1 MFRFFQ
7 KAVNEINLCDN
18 GGGYAHQYNYTVR
31 EFHFHLSYSK
41 LQNSTTA
48 TAHLY
53 TLLDRMFEK
62 KEMTRGGTMWDQT
75 GGYAK
80 QYRCSIA

>member
-1 MFRFFQ
+1 MVYFLIDFFY
-7 KAVNEINLCDN
+7 ED
-18 GGGYAHQYNYTVR
+18 GGGGVHQYNDTVL
-31 EFHFHLSYSK
+31 EFYLHLSYSK
-41 LQNSTTA
+41 LQNSATA

-62 KEMTRGGTMWDQT
+62 KIIRGGTIWNQT
-75 GGYAK
+75 YGFVK